1 MTTSARKRHGVVYT
15 PPAVVELIL
24 DNVLPPDA
32 DELAAAS
39 ICDPACGDGAFLT
52 AAARRIL
59 SQLPKADALPALRR
73 LVGYDIDHA
82 AIAQCRA
89 QLDAVLSERYPDVR
103 VDWNLCERN
112 AFDRASFN
120 GDAGRFTHVVGN
132 PPYVRVQH
140 LERAGRQRI
149 AGQWDV
155 IRGATDL
162 YLVFYELGLDL
173 LRSGGTLGYITP
185 SSWLRSN
192 SGAALRRLLAQSHR
206 VQRIIDFG
214 QHQVFDDVTTYTA
227 IAVIQKDGAPAD
239 IPVAKYDG
247 AHFHD
252 AGHITL
258 DRDQPAQRWAAATAA
273 ERTRMQRLTE
283 RGPRLSEVADIH
295 VGIQTLAD
303 GVFIRPIAETATPQL
318 SSSPST
324 PSSSPLSS
332 SSFPHSPPSFSHS
345 PPSFPHSPSSFSHS
359 PPSFP
364 RKRESSRQC
373 SDYLPCH
380 TDGETVML
388 EHWIMRPIVKASV
401 LKDSHDPVQRAVI
414 FPYDDRGKLLPE
426 SYIADNAPAAYAW
439 LLSHKDRLLNRDKGR
454 FDPARWYAFGRHVS
468 ITSGFG
474 PKILTSGMNR
484 RPNFQL
490 CPDPDATFYSGYCVK
505 PKDDVDPEKLLDAL
519 NSDDMDFY
527 ICHTSRPY
535 QGGWMSYAKS
545 FIKDF
550 PVPQSVIQ

>member
-1 MTTSARKRHGVVYT
+1 MTTSVRKRHGVVYT
-15 PPAVVELIL
+15 PASVVELIL
-24 DNVLPPDA
+24 DNVLPSDG

-73 LVGYDIDHA
+73 LTGYDIDHA

-89 QLDAVLSERYPDVR
+89 QLDAVLYGWYPDVR

-112 AFDRASFN
+112 AFDRASFY

-149 AGQWDV
+149 AGQWNV

-185 SSWLRSN
+185 SSWLRSD

-206 VQRIIDFG
+206 VNRIIDFG

-247 AHFHD
+247 ARFHD

-258 DRDQPAQRWAAATAA
+258 DRDQPAQPWAAATAA

-303 GVFIRPIAETATPQL
+303 NVFIRPIVETATPQL
-318 SSSPST
+318 SSYPST
-324 PSSSPLSS
+324 PSSYPLSS
-332 SSFPHSPPSFSHS
+332 SSFP
-345 PPSFPHSPSSFSHS
+345 HS

-388 EHWIMRPIVKASV
+388 ERWIMRPIVKASV
-401 LKDSHDPVQRAVI
+401 LKDGHDPVQRAVI

-426 SYIADNAPAAYAW
+426 SYIAENAPAAYAW
-439 LLSHKDRLLNRDKGR
+439 LMSHKERLLNRDKGR

-505 PKDDVDPEKLLDAL
+505 PKDGVDPEKLLAAL

-527 ICHTSRPY
+527 VRHTSRPY